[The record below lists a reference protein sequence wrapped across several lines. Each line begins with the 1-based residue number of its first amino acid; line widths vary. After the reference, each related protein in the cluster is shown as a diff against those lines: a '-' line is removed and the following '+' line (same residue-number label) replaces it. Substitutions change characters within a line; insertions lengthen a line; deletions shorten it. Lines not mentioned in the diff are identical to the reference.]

1 MRSTTYD
8 GAAVFGA
15 AVFGAGV
22 LRGRGGTASTL
33 VQPGLHLLADRPPW
47 ERDGVD
53 ETGGPLPLLI
63 GDFYG
68 YEQLLPE
75 QDQRLLLRVREFLQA
90 EVAPVA
96 NDHWARA
103 EFPHSLIPR
112 FAELGIVGLGYER
125 PDRPAASR
133 LLSSFLTLE
142 LARVDTSMATF
153 IGVHSGL
160 AMGSIELLGS
170 DEQRARWMPGMFAME
185 TIGAFALTEPNGGS
199 DVAGGLDT
207 TARRDGDE
215 WVLDGEKRWIGNA
228 TFADLVVVWARD
240 VADDEVKGFVVHT
253 DNPGFSATK
262 MENKLSLRTVQNA
275 DIVLTDC
282 RVPDADK
289 LAGANSFADTGKV
302 LQLTRGSVAWSA
314 VGCMMGAYEIAL
326 RYAGEREQFGRPIAA
341 FQLVQDHLV
350 RMLGNVTASLAMTV
364 RVAELQQQGTCTDAQ
379 AALAK
384 AFCTTR
390 MRETVGY
397 AREVMGG
404 NGILLDHDVIRFFN
418 DAEALYS
425 YEGTREINT
434 LVVGRDITGHSA
446 FT

>member
-1 MRSTTYD
+1 MDDDPSP
-8 GAAVFGA
+8 
-15 AVFGAGV
+15 
-22 LRGRGGTASTL
+22 LEPL
-33 VQPGLHLLADRPPW
+33 V
-47 ERDGVD
+47 
-53 ETGGPLPLLI
+53 

-75 QDQRLLLRVREFLQA
+75 ADQQLLRRVRAFLL
-90 EVAPVA
+90 EDVAPVA

-103 EFPHSLIPR
+103 EFPHALIPR
-112 FAELGIVGLGYER
+112 FAELGIIGLGYDR
-125 PDRPAASR
+125 PERPAASR
-133 LLSSFLTLE
+133 LLSSFVTLE
-142 LARVDTSMATF
+142 VARVDTSMATF
-153 IGVHSGL
+153 LGVHSGL
-160 AMGSIELLGS
+160 AMGSIALLGS
-170 DEQRARWMPGMFAME
+170 DEQRERWLPGMFAAE
-185 TIGAFALTEPNGGS
+185 KIGAFALTEPNGGS

-207 TARRDGDE
+207 TARRDGDA
-215 WVLDGEKRWIGNA
+215 WVLEGEKRWIGNG

-240 VADDEVKGFVVHT
+240 LADDEVKGFVVHT
-253 DNPGFSATK
+253 DNPGYTATK
-262 MENKLSLRTVQNA
+262 MENKLALRTVQNA

-282 RVPDADK
+282 RVPDTDK
-289 LAGANSFADTGKV
+289 LAGANSFADTAKV

-314 VGCMMGAYEIAL
+314 VGCMMGAYELAL
-326 RYAGEREQFGRPIAA
+326 RYAGERVQFGRPIAG
-341 FQLVQDHLV
+341 FQLVQDLLV

-390 MRETVGY
+390 MRETVGW
-397 AREVMGG
+397 AREVLGG
-404 NGILLDHDVIRFFN
+404 NGILLDHDVVRFFN

-434 LVVGRDITGHSA
+434 LVVGREITGQSA